1 MVFGLDGFAHAA
13 EALVGVAIG
22 ARDAVALRRAIDLS
36 LLWAFGCALL
46 FSLCYLAF
54 GSAIIA
60 ILTDQPAI
68 RATAELYLPWAI
80 ISPLISVWGFQLD
93 GIYIGAVRTRA
104 LRDSMAIAS
113 IGFVIAT
120 MLLEPIFGN
129 HGLWAALMFLMIL
142 RGVTLGRG
150 LNCLSVESP

>member
-1 MVFGLDGFAHAA
+1 
-13 EALVGVAIG
+13 
-22 ARDAVALRRAIDLS
+22 
-36 LLWAFGCALL
+36 GCALL

-68 RATAELYLPWAI
+68 RATAALYLPWAI

-104 LRDSMAIAS
+104 LRDSMAIAV

-150 LNCLSVESP
+150 LNRLSVDSP